1 MLAHKQASNQPA
13 HRRGV
18 MAKQDLPSI
27 DELRNKLR
35 YDPDTGFLFSRK
47 TKKQV
52 FTNVHHSGYLK
63 GAIGTRTFTAH
74 RVAMAITLGEWPNGE
89 VDHINGNR
97 SDNRFKNLRVVTKS
111 ENQRNAKLR
120 SDNTSGHVGV
130 SKKKDK
136 WIAKIKEKQI
146 GTFKTKQQA
155 IAARKAAEQQLGGFS
170 DRHGS

>member
-1 MLAHKQASNQPA
+1 
-13 HRRGV
+13 
-18 MAKQDLPSI
+18 MAEEKLPSI
-27 DELRNKLR
+27 NELRNKLR
-35 YDPDTGFLFSRK
+35 YDKDTGFLFSRK
-47 TKKQV
+47 TGKQV

-74 RVAMAITLGEWPNGE
+74 RVAMAISLGEWPNGE

-97 SDNRFKNLRVVTKS
+97 SDNRFKNLRIVTRS

-146 GTFKTKQQA
+146 GTFETKKQA
-155 IAARKAAEQQLGGFS
+155 IAARKAAEKQLGGFS
-170 DRHGS
+170 SRHGT